1 MSKYSEIKKEIK
13 RLSDLQRELKPQRK
27 LVFNGNRTSTN
38 PIFEIQKN
46 KYELRH
52 LFQAYAILKGKRRTL
67 VEKPS
72 NFNGLILDQKRVLD
86 YVEQY
91 NIKEVV

>member
-38 PIFEIQKN
+38 PIFEIQKKTN
-46 KYELRH
+46 MNYVIY
-52 LFQAYAILKGKRRTL
+52 FRRM
-67 VEKPS
+67 
-72 NFNGLILDQKRVLD
+72 
-86 YVEQY
+86 QY
-91 NIKEVV
+91 